1 MRVTRLAAVALVLLA
16 VPACSFNRGKIVG
29 KWEST
34 GGGTVAL
41 PPGGKMFLEFNAN
54 GQMKMI
60 VTAGI
65 VNQTISGKYSLGMFN
80 SVTLYDL
87 SQAVSGRTRHVET
100 VTISGDQ
107 LTMKDSDG
115 KSLTFRR
122 VE

>member
-1 MRVTRLAAVALVLLA
+1 MRVSRLALVAVALLA

-34 GGGTVAL
+34 GGNAL
-41 PPGGKMFLEFNAN
+41 PPGGRMTLEFTSG
-54 GQMKMI
+54 GQ
-60 VTAGI
+60 VTMSVFVTGGSLT
-65 VNQTISGKYSLGMFN
+65 VSGKYSLGMFN

-87 SQAVSGRTRHVET
+87 SQAVSGRTKHVET

-115 KSLTFRR
+115 KSVTFKR
-122 VE
+122 VK

>member
-1 MRVTRLAAVALVLLA
+1 MRVSRLAVIALVLLA

-34 GGGTVAL
+34 GGSAL
-41 PPGGKMFLEFNAN
+41 PAGGRIVLEFTAG
-54 GQMKMI
+54 GQMSMAI
-60 VTAGI
+60 SAAGGSM
-65 VNQTISGKYSLGMFN
+65 TITGKYSLGMFN

-87 SQAVSGRTRHVET
+87 STALAGRTKHVET

-115 KSLTFRR
+115 KYVTFRR
-122 VE
+122 MK

>member
-1 MRVTRLAAVALVLLA
+1 MRVSRLAVIALVLLS

-34 GGGTVAL
+34 GGSVPL
-41 PPGGKMFLEFNAN
+41 PAGAKMVMEFSAG
-54 GQMKMI
+54 GQMRMI
-60 VTAGI
+60 ISAGV
-65 VNQTISGKYSLGMFN
+65 VNQTITGKYSLGMFN

-87 SQAVSGRTRHVET
+87 SQAVSGRTKHVET

-115 KSLTFRR
+115 KFMTFRR
-122 VE
+122 VK

>member
-1 MRVTRLAAVALVLLA
+1 MRVSRLALIAVALLA

-34 GGGTVAL
+34 GGSAL
-41 PPGGKMFLEFNAN
+41 PPGGRMTLEFTSG
-54 GQMKMI
+54 GQMTMSI
-60 VTAGI
+60 TAVGASI
-65 VNQTISGKYSLGMFN
+65 TITGKYSLGMFN

-87 SQAVSGRTRHVET
+87 SQAVSGRTKHVET

-115 KSLTFRR
+115 KFMTFKRMK
-122 VE
+122 

>member
-1 MRVTRLAAVALVLLA
+1 MRVARLAVIALALLA

-34 GGGTVAL
+34 GGSAL
-41 PPGGKMFLEFNAN
+41 PPGGRMTLEF
-54 GQMKMI
+54 
-60 VTAGI
+60 TAGGQ
-65 VNQTISGKYSLGMFN
+65 VTMSVAVPTSGLTVTGKYSLGMFN

-87 SQAVSGRTRHVET
+87 SQAISGRTKHVEQ

-115 KSLTFRR
+115 KSVTFKR
-122 VE
+122 VK

>member
-1 MRVTRLAAVALVLLA
+1 MRVSRLAAVALVLLA

-34 GGGTVAL
+34 GGSVTL
-41 PPGGKMFLEFNAN
+41 PAGAKMILEFSAN

-60 VTAGI
+60 VNAGFAS
-65 VNQTISGKYSLGMFN
+65 QTINGKYSLGMFN

-87 SQAVSGRTRHVET
+87 SQAVSGRTKHAET

-115 KSLTFRR
+115 KFMTFKRMK
-122 VE
+122 

>member
-1 MRVTRLAAVALVLLA
+1 MRVSRLAVVALVLLA

-29 KWEST
+29 TWEST
-34 GGGTVAL
+34 GGSVAL
-41 PPGGKMFLEFNAN
+41 PPGAKMTLEFAAN

-60 VTAGI
+60 VNAGI
-65 VNQTISGKYSLGMFN
+65 ASQTITGKYSLGFAN

-87 SQAVSGRTRHVET
+87 SQAVSGRTKHAET

-115 KSLTFRR
+115 KFMTFKR
-122 VE
+122 VK